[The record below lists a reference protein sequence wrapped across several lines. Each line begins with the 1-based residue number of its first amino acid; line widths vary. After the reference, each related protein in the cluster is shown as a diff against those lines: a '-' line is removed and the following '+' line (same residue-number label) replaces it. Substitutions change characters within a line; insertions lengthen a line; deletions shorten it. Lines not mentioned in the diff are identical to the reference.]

1 MMHVVTFT
9 ILLQRVYYHF
19 SLLKDMINLQILKFS
34 NINSTGKIS
43 LQCKIML
50 RLILSAENL
59 KQQEA

>member
-9 ILLQRVYYHF
+9 ILLHRVYYHF